1 MGCTEGLRVVA
12 VGADDDAAGV
22 VAIPACESLATA
34 AAHGDLLGME
44 DAVGKGDRGVVA
56 AVREAD
62 ETANVIGV
70 GTEQLAREGT
80 ALESAVTLSDI
91 RHKSAVSAVA
101 VDRGVDGDI
110 ADAVGEGAAVVNDGS
125 HDTGAKLLR
134 GVDGAVHFQVL
145 EGGTISIA
153 EEGGE
158 LHAGRHVEGDGV
170 ALSVEGAG
178 KTLVLDACHGAD
190 GDVGGQSHGSA
201 AERYAVVQRRCESV
215 PLCRRTDIIL
225 VGEGHH
231 HVVVHEPAYA
241 EGRSQSFVG
250 HPRGIDALVREHRG
264 RCHSVVVAVGEVA

>member
-158 LHAGRHVEGDGV
+158 LHAGRQVEGDGV
-170 ALSVEGAG
+170 ALPIEGAG
-178 KTLVLDACHGAD
+178 KTRVLVSRHGGD
-190 GDVGGQSHGSA
+190 GDVVGELHDLARVGL
-201 AERYAVVQRRCESV
+201 AVGDALGEGIPFRC
-215 PLCRRTDIIL
+215 RTDDIL
-225 VGEGHH
+225 
-231 HVVVHEPAYA
+231 A
-241 EGRSQSFVG
+241 
-250 HPRGIDALVREHRG
+250 
-264 RCHSVVVAVGEVA
+264 